1 MERGVEKK
9 GEGERQVSKI
19 RPLPTLYLG
28 LEQKGLFQAEG
39 DVHQRPDEPEGFSA
53 LSVGPSLSICSQC
66 LTVPSE

>member
-28 LEQKGLFQAEG
+28 LEQKGLFRAEG

-53 LSVGPSLSICSQC
+53 LSVGP
-66 LTVPSE
+66 VPFHLFSVPYSPQ